1 SFESAL
7 SRESAFVLNNW
18 GLVSIATFIAIAT
31 LWPRIS
37 EWLLN
42 QKSTLGPTFYN
53 MWIPPIALIVFG
65 LMGVAPLLGW
75 RKTSPEL
82 FKKSFKWPLVTMGVA
97 VLSFVLIGPR
107 LGFPVFYKA
116 DPIYLG
122 DLGRALAKMASAY
135 PLIALALVAFNCAV
149 VVQEFVRGVKAR
161 QAAHK
166 GESSLHSVFLLV
178 GKARR
183 RYGGYIVHVGIAVMF
198 IGFLGRAWGVD

>member
-53 MWIPPIALIVFG
+53 AWIPPVALVVFA

-82 FKKSFKWPLVTMGVA
+82 FKKSFRWPLAVMGIVA
-97 VLSFVLIGPR
+97 AAHVAFGRR
-107 LGFPVFYKA
+107 LGYPAFVHP
-116 DPIYLG
+116 DPIYPG
-122 DLGRALAKMASAY
+122 SFGASLAMVARTY
-135 PLIALALVAFNCAV
+135 PFATL
-149 VVQEFVRGVKAR
+149 
-161 QAAHK
+161 
-166 GESSLHSVFLLV
+166 S
-178 GKARR
+178 
-183 RYGGYIVHVGIAVMF
+183 
-198 IGFLGRAWGVD
+198 